1 MPLFQYQG
9 RKAEGGT
16 VKGRIEASSEDAVAE
31 HLMGNDI
38 MPIKITVLAGKG
50 VGGKWGEL
58 FKSLNQPRSVPL
70 MELVFFSRQMQTLMR
85 AGVPIMQALSSL
97 QDTAQSLLL
106 KETIGKLAESLNT
119 GADLTTAVKCHPK
132 VFSKLYVS
140 MIQVGETTGNLAE
153 AFGELTGFLEREM
166 ETRSKIKAALGYPMF
181 VIIAITM
188 AMFVINIF
196 VLPRF
201 ESIFSRMNAELPIQ
215 TIVLMGVSKF
225 FTNYWPFLLVAIA
238 ACIFGFRK
246 YIATEAGCLRW
257 DQHKLRLPVVGQVIF
272 YATVS
277 RFANCFAM
285 VSRAGVP
292 ITEGMISVESAVD
305 NTYIAKNVST
315 IRSSISRGD
324 SLSKSTEAIGLFPPM
339 VLQMISVGE
348 QSGMLDEM
356 FAEIGA
362 YYDRQV
368 DYQLKNLSSSI
379 EPILLFFVGVMVL
392 MLAMGVFLPMWDM
405 GSAAMNKH

>member
-9 RKAEGGT
+9 RRGDGGT
-16 VKGRIEASSEDAVAE
+16 LKGRIEASSEDAVAE
-31 HLMGNDI
+31 HLMSNDI
-38 MPIKITVLAGKG
+38 MPIKITALAGKG
-50 VGGKWGEL
+50 AGGRLGEL

-85 AGVPIMQALSSL
+85 AGVPILQALGSL
-97 QDTAQSLLL
+97 RDTSKNLLL
-106 KETIGKLAESLNT
+106 KETIASLAESLDT
-119 GADLTTAVKCHPK
+119 GLDLANAIKRHPK

-153 AFGELTGFLEREM
+153 AFGELTGFLEREL
-166 ETRSKIKAALGYPMF
+166 ETRSKIKAALRYPMF
-181 VIIAITM
+181 VIVAITI
-188 AMFVINIF
+188 AMFIINIF

-201 ESIFSRMNAELPIQ
+201 ESIFSRMGAELPIQ
-215 TIVLMGVSKF
+215 TIVLMGISKF
-225 FTNYWPFLLVAIA
+225 FTNYWPLLLAAIMA
-238 ACIFGFRK
+238 AIFGFRS
-246 YIATEAGCLRW
+246 YITTESGCMLW
-257 DQHKLRLPVVGQVIF
+257 DRYKLHLPVVGKIIF
-272 YATVS
+272 YALVS

-292 ITEGMISVESAVD
+292 ITEGMIAVESAVD
-305 NTYIAKNVST
+305 NVYIAKSIAT
-315 IRSSISRGD
+315 IRSSISRGE
-324 SLSKSTEAIGLFPPM
+324 SLSKSTEAVDLFPPM

-348 QSGMLDEM
+348 QSGMLEEM

-405 GSAAMNKH
+405 GSAAMKKH